1 VFLGE
6 SLAPTSWIGLVCVI
20 AGVAAM
26 TLPARAR

>member
-6 SLAPTSWIGLVCVI
+6 SLTPTTWIGLVAF

-26 TLPARAR
+26 TLPARKR